1 MDETRKIILCALR
14 CGAAADAQQAPPVPW
29 DIQARQWLNQLL
41 AQRMET
47 WRSGESLLAANA
59 AARRE
64 AQLRHE
70 EFLGLAQKFLTRW
83 NDLALEK
90 SEGWLAPN

>member
-1 MDETRKIILCALR
+1 MD
-14 CGAAADAQQAPPVPW
+14 
-29 DIQARQWLNQLL
+29 QLL

-83 NDLALEK
+83 NDLAVAYNQRGAVDPKKFKAVSKAFRNLEK
-90 SEGWLAPN
+90 SEGWLAPK